1 MIRLAC
7 TVRGCGALLERGERT
22 WTCPSGHAF
31 DVARAGH
38 VNLLQPHDRR
48 SLDAGDSKESVSAR
62 RALFDAGFGSELRE
76 RLSDAVAAWGRES
89 RGGAGTIDVASD
101 TASDAEARPVL
112 VDLGCGEGTYAAS
125 IATSHELDAVGV
137 DLSAHAIEAAARR
150 HPRFTWVVANADRT
164 LPFPD
169 ASVDLVTSIDG
180 RRVVDETWRVLR
192 PGGAWIVAVS
202 GSDDLRELR
211 EGVLGEARDTDRA
224 ASVVSD
230 ASGRFELV
238 ERAAAVERRRVGA
251 RELAWIAASTYRCAR
266 TRERERLQE
275 LGARGELEVT
285 FAHDVLR
292 FRRLDGPSRA

>member
-38 VNLLQPHDRR
+38 VNLLQPNDRR
-48 SLDAGDSKESVSAR
+48 SLDAGDSKESVNAR
-62 RALFDAGFGSELRE
+62 RALFDAGCGSELRA
-76 RLSDAVAAWGRES
+76 RLSDVVAAWVRES
-89 RGGAGTIDVASD
+89 RGGSVDRD
-101 TASDAEARPVL
+101 ERARPVL

-125 IATSHELDAVGV
+125 LATSHDLDAVGV

-224 ASVVSD
+224 ASVVHD

-238 ERAAAVERRRVGA
+238 ERVAAVERRRVGA
-251 RELAWIAASTYRCAR
+251 PELAWIAASTYRCAR
-266 TRERERLQE
+266 TRERSRLTE
-275 LGARGELEVT
+275 LGARGELDVT

>member
-31 DVARAGH
+31 DVARAGN
-38 VNLLQPHDRR
+38 VNLLQPNDRR
-48 SLDAGDSKESVSAR
+48 SLDAGDSKESVNAR
-62 RALFDAGFGSELRE
+62 RALFDAGFGSELRA
-76 RLSDAVAAWGRES
+76 RLSDVVAAWVRES
-89 RGGAGTIDVASD
+89 RGGAVDRD
-101 TASDAEARPVL
+101 ERARPVL

-125 IATSHELDAVGV
+125 LATSHDLDAVGV

-150 HPRFTWVVANADRT
+150 HPQFTWVVANADRT

-202 GSDDLRELR
+202 SSDDLRELR

-224 ASVVSD
+224 ASVVHD

-238 ERAAAVERRRVGA
+238 ERVAAVERRRVGA
-251 RELAWIAASTYRCAR
+251 PELAWIAASTYRCAR
-266 TRERERLQE
+266 TRERSRLTE
-275 LGARGELEVT
+275 LGARGELDVT